1 MPKKFTS
8 ITITCALV
16 SILTV
21 VLGGCGQS
29 STSSSSSSSTPP
41 SGFTSDQRD
50 QYKQLRLQGQEYVKQ
65 QMDAYDRANKR

>member
-1 MPKKFTS
+1 MHKKFTPNKF
-8 ITITCALV
+8 TCALV

-21 VLGGCGQS
+21 VLSGCGQS

-50 QYKQLRLQGQEYVKQ
+50 QYKQLTPQGQEYVKK

>member
-1 MPKKFTS
+1 MPPKFTFEK
-8 ITITCALV
+8 IACALV
-16 SILTV
+16 SALTI
-21 VLGGCGQS
+21 VLSGCGQS

-50 QYKQLRLQGQEYVKQ
+50 QYKQLTPQGQEYVKQ